1 LAIDKWQNVN
11 LNGFKT
17 KYSKDESFK
26 MLVKKLIALAVPI
39 EYIIEACNLIKDT

>member
-26 MLVKKLIALAVPI
+26 ILVKKFIALAAPI
-39 EYIIEACNLIKDT
+39 EYIIEAYNLIKDT